1 MWNFRNISFALC
13 IVISLHCAQAD
24 LSEQL
29 SANICTDDFN
39 RTDSNSLGGNWS
51 FLGLNNQTMAAAV
64 VSQQASITSPAG
76 GFTYA
81 SCKNFVQ
88 PKSMTVS
95 VRVTPQVSIST
106 QKVLAIVAR
115 SQSTGTLS
123 DAYICGFEHTGG
135 AARVALYKGVNTL
148 KVDMASINLPSNPS
162 AGTEYSIAFTLN
174 SESLKCAMTA
184 PVTYEVSATDSTYA
198 SGYVG
203 MFAWSLGGTNISYT
217 FDDFKT
223 EVKP

>member
-1 MWNFRNISFALC
+1 MWDFRNIGLALC
-13 IVISLHCAQAD
+13 LALSVNCAQTD
-24 LSEQL
+24 ISEQL
-29 SANICTDDFN
+29 STDICNDDFN
-39 RTDSNSLGGNWS
+39 RADSSSLGNNWS
-51 FLGLNNQTMAAAV
+51 FLGLNNQTMAAAI

-81 SCKNFVQ
+81 SCRNFVQ

-95 VRVTPQVSIST
+95 VRVTPQLVIST

-123 DAYICGFEHTGG
+123 DAYICGIEHTGG
-135 AARVALYKGVNTL
+135 TARIALYKGLNTL
-148 KVDMASINLPSNPS
+148 KVDIASINLPSNPS
-162 AGTEYSIAFTLN
+162 AGTQYSLAFTLN
-174 SESLKCAMTA
+174 SANLKCAMTA
-184 PVTYEVSATDSTYA
+184 PVTYEVSATDSTYT